1 MLWEGNMERIWQSEP
16 GKSHTPFAPLVRY
29 NSHDPNAATMI
40 MIMKYDQVAGMNN
53 RTKETLR
60 RTTASHDLLLCSEKM
75 PD

>member
-1 MLWEGNMERIWQSEP
+1 
-16 GKSHTPFAPLVRY
+16 
-29 NSHDPNAATMI
+29 MI
-40 MIMKYDQVAGMNN
+40 TIMKYDQVVGMNN